1 MPLFG
6 PPDVGKL
13 ADKRDVKGLVKALGY
28 RKDAK
33 VRQAAAGALG
43 EIGDALAVAPLI
55 AALKD
60 STNVCFAA
68 LDALGQIGAPAVEP
82 VIAALAD
89 DDRDLRRYARGAL
102 KRIGVPAV
110 DRLIAAFPYGDA
122 SMREAV
128 ANALGEIGDPLA
140 IPTLFDALD
149 DRSREVR
156 RDAAKALGK
165 IGDPRGVEQLIAAVK
180 DEASIVRQFAAY
192 ALAMI
197 RDPRA
202 VKPLVAA
209 LNDGDLSVRRAA
221 TEALD
226 QLDWV
231 PGQSQAAAVYWI
243 EKRQWAKCASIGAP
257 AVDPLIAALSDTRV
271 RMRRAAA
278 KALVG
283 MHKSGKLSNAH
294 HSTLKAAVW
303 RLGGHHVVSSSDRDY
318 FGEDPDYRYHKDTFS
333 L

>member
-1 MPLFG
+1 MDLFG

-13 ADKRDVKGLVKALGY
+13 KAKHDVKGLIKALCY
-28 RKDAK
+28 RKDAN

-60 STNVCFAA
+60 STYVRLAA

-82 VIAALAD
+82 VIAALTD
-89 DDRDLRRYARGAL
+89 EDRDLRHYASVAL

-110 DRLIAAFPYGDA
+110 ERLIAAFPYGDA

-128 ANALGEIGDPLA
+128 AAALGEIGDPLA
-140 IPTLFDALD
+140 IPTLLDALD
-149 DRSREVR
+149 DRSRQVR
-156 RDAAKALGK
+156 WNAANALGK
-165 IGDPRGVEQLIAAVK
+165 IGDPRAVEPLIAALE
-180 DEASIVRQFAAY
+180 DEASVVRQFAAY
-192 ALAMI
+192 ALAKI

-202 VKPLVAA
+202 VKPLVAS
-209 LNDGDLSVRRAA
+209 LKDGDLSVRRAA

-226 QLDWV
+226 QLDWK
-231 PGQSQAAAVYWI
+231 PSRSQAGAAYWI
-243 EKRQWAKCASIGAP
+243 EKRQWDECVRIGAP
-257 AVDPLIAALSDTRV
+257 AVKPLIATLSDTRV
-271 RMRRAAA
+271 SMRRAAA
-278 KALVG
+278 KALVS
-283 MHKSGKLSNAH
+283 MRKSGKLSNAH

-303 RLGGHHVVSSSDRDY
+303 RLGGHHADSSSDRDY
-318 FGEDPDYRYHKDTFS
+318 FGDPDYRYHKDSFS